1 MFFRDEFEFRAT
13 SYLLRTKRIQTWVI
27 LEVLNK
33 CIEIRFQASSDEED
47 AAQSFDVIV
56 SRAGKRRESEEEQ
69 PERPRKASIHLTHF
83 QPMSHF
89 YTP

>member
-1 MFFRDEFEFRAT
+1 MQ
-13 SYLLRTKRIQTWVI
+13 IWVI

-33 CIEIRFQASSDEED
+33 CIEIPFQASSDEED

-69 PERPRKASIHLTHF
+69 PERPRKTSSHLNHF
-83 QPMSHF
+83 QPMFDF
-89 YTP
+89 YTPLKG